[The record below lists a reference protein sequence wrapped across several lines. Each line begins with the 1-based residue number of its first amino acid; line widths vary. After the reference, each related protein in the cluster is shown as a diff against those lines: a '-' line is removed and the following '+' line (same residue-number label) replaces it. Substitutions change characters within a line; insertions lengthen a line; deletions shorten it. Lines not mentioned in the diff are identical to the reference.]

1 MNLFDASALL
11 CFLRGER
18 GADTVEQL
26 FERGSGFVSAVNWS
40 EVAQKVRTAGGEWT
54 LARGLLLNVGIGVE
68 PVTARDAER
77 AAALWRIGSGL
88 SIADRICLATGERL
102 AATVWTADTAWGES
116 EQVRQVR

>member
-11 CFLRGER
+11 CFLRGEH

-26 FERGSGFVSAVNWS
+26 FEQDTGSVSALNWS
-40 EVAQKVRTAGGEWT
+40 EVAQKVRSAGGEWT
-54 LARGLLLNVGIGVE
+54 LARGLLMNVGLVVE
-68 PVTARDAER
+68 PVTAADGER
-77 AAALWRIGSGL
+77 AAELWRKGSGL

-116 EQVRQVR
+116 ERVRQVR